1 MPPLYELDNIRH
13 IYGRRTVIEIKRL
26 QFNPGEIV
34 GIHGPNGSGK
44 STLLRVL
51 GFIEAPSR
59 GQIFFEGKPAHPNDL
74 RCSRRAT
81 LLPQAPY
88 LLKRSV
94 LSNVAYGL
102 KIRGIS
108 DKKKKAHEALTMVGL
123 DPGTFSGRMWYAL
136 SGGEA
141 QQVALAA
148 RLVLRPKVLLLDEP
162 TAYLDENSSGK
173 IRSAALFAR
182 QKWGTALI
190 LVSHDQAWLNSVCQ
204 RRLKMLRGRL
214 QPSP

>member
-1 MPPLYELDNIRH
+1 MQPLYELNNVRQS
-13 IYGRRTVIEIKRL
+13 YGRRVIIEIDRL
-26 QFNPGEIV
+26 YFNPGEIV

-44 STLLRVL
+44 STLLRIL
-51 GFIEAPSR
+51 GFIEAPCQGR
-59 GQIFFEGKPAHPNDL
+59 ILFEGKPAHPNDL
-74 RCSRRAT
+74 RCRRLAT

-94 LSNVAYGL
+94 LSNVLYGL

-123 DPGTFSGRMWYAL
+123 DPGRFSGRMWYEL

-148 RLVLRPKVLLLDEP
+148 RLVLQPRALLLDEP
-162 TAYLDENSSGK
+162 TAYLDEKSSGK

-182 QKWGTALI
+182 QKWGAALI
-190 LVSHDQAWLNSVCQ
+190 LVSHDQAWLDSVCQ
-204 RRLKMLRGRL
+204 RQLKMHRGRL